1 MILYS
6 IFILCLWLRII
17 GTSDQGVWFMNFPSQ
32 IFFNDINHGYR
43 AAILKKNPLCLLPF
57 FMAVT
62 TYLYYENVHRTIRT
76 AIVSYLLKMKERNF
90 WQNWIKQKRNQLLVD
105 IFISDTKL
113 KRKIRKILKIKE
125 VSSNTRK
132 FEDFTDI
139 VINELWVTS

>member
-1 MILYS
+1 M
-6 IFILCLWLRII
+6 
-17 GTSDQGVWFMNFPSQ
+17 
-32 IFFNDINHGYR
+32 
-43 AAILKKNPLCLLPF
+43 
-57 FMAVT
+57 
-62 TYLYYENVHRTIRT
+62 
-76 AIVSYLLKMKERNF
+76 
-90 WQNWIKQKRNQLLVD
+90 KQKRNQLLVD